1 MLNDIRS
8 QIERDE
14 ELPAARTPA
23 ALAARAAAQRDVHPV
38 QHDIGWA
45 DESDDDADAGKYTA
59 MDIWEEAQD
68 AVGSRRGRRALT
80 LKERQAADPLDR
92 VKHRMNTASHL
103 RDLLEARRYIH
114 TPSLVVR
121 WCSCRSAR
129 HR

>member
-1 MLNDIRS
+1 MLNDIRN
-8 QIERDE
+8 QIDSDE
-14 ELPAARTPA
+14 VLPAARTPA
-23 ALAARAAAQRDVHPV
+23 ALAARAAAQRGVHPV
-38 QHDIGWA
+38 QDDIGWA
-45 DESDDDADAGKYTA
+45 DESDDDADPRQYTS

-68 AVGSRRGRRALT
+68 AVGSRRGRRAPT

-103 RDLLEARRYIH
+103 RDLLEARRDNP

-121 WCSCRSAR
+121 SCSRRGAR